1 MTESTPV
8 ARSRPAEGLTLVMS
22 PPDYFDVSY
31 AINPWMDPAQ
41 WSADAELLSKHARD
55 GWKALRACYE
65 QLGAEILVLPPAI
78 GLPDLVFTANCG
90 LVLDRTVFLASYR
103 HPERQPEQPI
113 GRAFFERLKADGY
126 LDRIVSPPE
135 GMHFEGAGDAIWDAH
150 RRVLW
155 SGFGMRSSAGID
167 RVLAETFGVTV
178 IPLELRNPHF
188 YHLDTCFC
196 VLSRGEVLIHEKA
209 LSARDLAVIREHVG
223 ADRVLVA
230 SDEDADHLGVNSVS
244 FKAPRG
250 RDAAVLCYATDAL
263 QGQLRERGY
272 DVHVVDLAS
281 FNRSGGAAFCLTL
294 RIDQAT
300 R

>member
-1 MTESTPV
+1 MTEATPERR
-8 ARSRPAEGLTLVMS
+8 ALGLTLMMS
-22 PPDYFDVSY
+22 PPDFFDVSY

-41 WSADAELLSKHARD
+41 WSASAELLSKHARD

-65 QLGAEILVLPPAI
+65 GLGAEVLVLPPVS

-103 HPERQPEQPI
+103 HPERQPEQPH
-113 GRAFFERLKADGY
+113 GRAFFESLKSDGY
-126 LDRIVSPPE
+126 VDRLVTPPD

-150 RRVLW
+150 RGVLW

-167 RVLAETFGVTV
+167 RVLADTFGVTT

-196 VLSRGEVLIHEKA
+196 ALSRGEILVHEKA
-209 LSARDLAVIREHVG
+209 FSARDLDVIRERVG
-223 ADRVLVA
+223 AERVLVA
-230 SDEDADHLGVNSVS
+230 SDDDADHLGVNSVS
-244 FKAPRG
+244 F
-250 RDAAVLCYATDAL
+250 RDAAGRDDVVLCYASDAL
-263 QGQLRERGY
+263 RGQLRERGY

-294 RIDQAT
+294 RLDQTT